1 VDKSNTIQA
10 FPEIKIFKVDNLMKM
25 TKRTQTGFTL
35 LEMILVLAIM
45 ASVLALITNYGSQRM
60 NQFRR
65 DRTAAQMQQILNAA
79 LSYYVSNGTWPV
91 TCGTSITLSGSPLSL
106 LQTKNYLPNQAVTS
120 PWGAGAYTINCNNT
134 TGIFTVATNVPT
146 TTEANIMTGELPMV
160 AITGSGPYTVTAQV
174 NIPGQN
180 LNNARSINFGS
191 LYHHGACVPV
201 PTCPAGM
208 NPQIIVV
215 PGAVAGVSTA
225 PTDSSGNTNAN
236 CSSNIFNPNGTLS
249 QGGSCTKIT
258 YYPINAF
265 SAYATGG
272 TSGVAATASGGPP
285 TCNGADGSK
294 PCYATVTQG
303 GTTSITDGK
312 PYWRVCLS
320 VVTENGPVPLTGAAP
335 NGSTN
340 DLFWTES
347 MGYVYATTRCTPNS
361 ATGEPSGSDF
371 NGYYY

>member
-1 VDKSNTIQA
+1 M
-10 FPEIKIFKVDNLMKM
+10 KI
-25 TKRTQTGFTL
+25 TKRTQAGFTL

-60 NQFRR
+60 SQFRR

-79 LSYYVSNGTWPV
+79 LSYYVSNGSWPLA

-106 LQTKNYLPNQAVTS
+106 LQTKGYLPNQSITS
-120 PWGAGAYTINCNNT
+120 PWGAGAYTINCSVT

-146 TTEANIMTGELPMV
+146 NAEANIMTGQLPMV
-160 AITGSGPYTVTAQV
+160 AVTGSGPYTVTARV

-201 PTCPAGM
+201 PTCPTGM
-208 NPQIIVV
+208 TPQIIVV
-215 PGAVAGVSTA
+215 PGAVAGVSSP
-225 PTDSSGNTNAN
+225 PTDGTTNATNTNCTSN
-236 CSSNIFNPNGTLS
+236 VFSSNGALS
-249 QGGSCTKIT
+249 QTGTCKQVD

-272 TSGVAATASGGPP
+272 TLGVAATPSAGPP
-285 TCNGADGSK
+285 SCNGNAGSA
-294 PCYATVTQG
+294 PCYSTVTQTAV
-303 GTTSITDGK
+303 TTIPSGSGNF
-312 PYWRVCLS
+312 WRVCLS
-320 VVTENGPVPLTGAAP
+320 VYTENGPVPLTGAAP
-335 NGSTN
+335 KASSP
-340 DLFWTES
+340 DLFWTQT
-347 MGYVYATTRCTPNS
+347 MGYVYATTRCTP
-361 ATGEPSGSDF
+361 TGGEPSGSDF